1 MNALQTLTIV
11 MEIVLTMLVVTHA
24 TVRSERSW
32 IQMELLALV
41 NEQNTSKSSYILM
54 DSCIIDTNECANNN
68 GGCDQT
74 CNNTDGSYECQ
85 CNDGYYLDDDNHGC
99 SGRP

>member
-11 MEIVLTMLVVTHA
+11 MEIALTMLVVTHA

-41 NEQNTSKSSYILM
+41 NEQNTSKSSY
-54 DSCIIDTNECANNN
+54 TNGFLYNRHKRMC
-68 GGCDQT
+68 
-74 CNNTDGSYECQ
+74 
-85 CNDGYYLDDDNHGC
+85 
-99 SGRP
+99 

>member
-1 MNALQTLTIV
+1 
-11 MEIVLTMLVVTHA
+11 
-24 TVRSERSW
+24 
-32 IQMELLALV
+32 
-41 NEQNTSKSSYILM
+41 M

-74 CNNTDGSYECQ
+74 CKNTDGSYECQ